1 MTDPVATVEANLPKV
16 EAAIPQAEK
25 VVASAQSIIKNP
37 NTWVANITTAAAA
50 VVAIIALFHP
60 GFKEPVAV
68 QTALSSVGTIGAV
81 LTQVVHFATRRQAQ
95 TAKAIAASKK

>member
-1 MTDPVATVEANLPKV
+1 MDLHTRGKAGKRGFTLVELLV
-16 EAAIPQAEK
+16 
-25 VVASAQSIIKNP
+25 
-37 NTWVANITTAAAA
+37 

-81 LTQVVHFATRRQAQ
+81 LTQIVHFATRRQAQ
-95 TAKAIAASKK
+95 TAKAVATTSK

>member
-1 MTDPVATVEANLPKV
+1 MTNPVATV

-25 VVASAQSIIKNP
+25 VVAAAKATIQHP

-68 QTALSSVGTIGAV
+68 QTALASVGSIGAII
-81 LTQVVHFATRRQAQ
+81 TQVVHFATRRQAQ
-95 TAKAIAASKK
+95 TAKAVATTSK